1 VTDKDPAP
9 DSALPKPRPS
19 LGERLLFAI
28 PAALI
33 YGVILY
39 LMLWQGADSALP
51 FIAGLIFMPMGIAG
65 TASILADPRG
75 QGPLWRHIKI
85 GWICVGLCV
94 VLSFIF
100 FREGG
105 ICVAMA
111 APFFCGASALGS
123 WLSFLCLRRLRSRS
137 AVSCVIA
144 LPLLGLPGMPD
155 APAPPLEGQVQSV
168 VEIAAPPSAVWAN
181 TVAIAEIRPEERI
194 WTVSH
199 DLVGVPRPVDARL
212 AGRGVGAVRHL
223 RWTRGV
229 RFEEVVTFWQQDR
242 ALAWTFRFGP
252 DSIPRAVEGHVKVD
266 SAYLRLTGGDYRLSP
281 LPGGH
286 TRLVLT
292 THYRI
297 ATPINAYCD
306 WWGHIFL
313 DDFHGAVLHVI
324 KARSEAAALTA
335 GNGVS

>member
-1 VTDKDPAP
+1 MTDSDPAP
-9 DSALPKPRPS
+9 DPAPHARPS
-19 LGERLLFAI
+19 MGERLLFAI
-28 PAALI
+28 PSALI

-39 LMLWQGADSALP
+39 LMLWQGTDTMLP
-51 FIAGLIFMPMGIAG
+51 FIAGLIFMPMAIAG
-65 TASILADPRG
+65 TASVLADPRG
-75 QGPLWRHIKI
+75 EGRLWRHIKI
-85 GWICVGLCV
+85 GWICIGLFTL
-94 VLSFIF
+94 LSFAVLH
-100 FREGG
+100 EGG
-105 ICVAMA
+105 ICAVMA

-123 WLSFLCLRRLRSRS
+123 WLSFLCLRKLRSRS

-155 APAPPLEGQVQSV
+155 APAPPLEGQVRSV

-181 TVAIAEIRPEERI
+181 TVAIADIRPEERI
-194 WTVSH
+194 WTFSH
-199 DLVGVPRPVDARL
+199 NVVGVPRPIDARL
-212 AGRGVGAVRHL
+212 AGQGVGAVRHL

-229 RFEEVVTFWQQDR
+229 TFEEVVTGWQQDR

-252 DSIPRAVEGHVKVD
+252 GAIPQAVEGHVKVD
-266 SAYLRLTGGDYRLSP
+266 SPYLKLTGGDYRLSP
-281 LPGGH
+281 LPGGR

-306 WWGHIFL
+306 LWGHIFL
-313 DDFHGAVLHVI
+313 EDFHGAVLHVI